1 VRATSPSGVA
11 DYEGRV
17 AWSGEL
23 GFGVRPPEVGQSR
36 PESEAD
42 TREADVI
49 LSHPGEPGGHPVD
62 TPIDELGHVGEPAE
76 PDGEGSKHA
85 EGDGHGEDQR

>member
-1 VRATSPSGVA
+1 
-11 DYEGRV
+11 V

-36 PESEAD
+36 PESEVD
-42 TREADVI
+42 THEADVI

-62 TPIDELGHVGEPAE
+62 TPIEDLGRVGEPTDARRGE
-76 PDGEGSKHA
+76 EHPEGDEHPEGEADGEGDGRG
-85 EGDGHGEDQR
+85 EGPR